1 MTRRASRSLLGCA
14 LALSACATP
23 LPCARLGGAPMLE
36 YQLFFGRASVGD
48 AAWSDFV
55 ADTVTANLPDGFTV
69 LDGEGQWMNPA
80 SRRISHE
87 RTTII
92 VVAVPDTA
100 ASATAVAAVKHAYN
114 QRFHQQSVGTVV
126 HPVCGAF

>member
-1 MTRRASRSLLGCA
+1 MCPRLVVAGACA
-14 LALSACATP
+14 LALTACTP
-23 LPCARLGGAPMLE
+23 SLPCARLGGAPMLE
-36 YQLFFGRASVGD
+36 YQLFFGRTSVAD
-48 AAWSDFV
+48 QAWSDFV
-55 ADTVTANLPDGFTV
+55 ADTVTANLLDGFTV

-100 ASATAVAAVKHAYN
+100 TSAAAIAMVKDAYLR
-114 QRFHQQSVGTVV
+114 RFHQQSVGTIA